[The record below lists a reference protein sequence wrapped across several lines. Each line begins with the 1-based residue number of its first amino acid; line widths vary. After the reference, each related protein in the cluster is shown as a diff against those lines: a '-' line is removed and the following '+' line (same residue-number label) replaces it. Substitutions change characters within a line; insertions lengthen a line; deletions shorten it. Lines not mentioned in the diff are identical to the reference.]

1 MKNNNIRLAQATDIQ
16 SIVKL
21 INTAYRS
28 NLGWTHEHDI
38 VSGNR
43 INEAQLSELLA
54 RPDVELYVL
63 ENNDQLVGCIGL
75 THFPDCFEIGSFA
88 IDPVRQNSG
97 YGRILLDFAEQYS
110 REKIPFKKLRMSVLN
125 VRIELIAYYERR
137 GYHQTGKTESYPLDA
152 DVGQPL
158 VDLNLVILEK
168 SLEKIYEVI

>member
-1 MKNNNIRLAQATDIQ
+1 MKNNNIRLAKAKDIQ
-16 SIVKL
+16 GIVKL

-28 NLGWTHEHDI
+28 TLGWTHEHGI
-38 VSGNR
+38 VLGDR
-43 INEAQLSELLA
+43 INEAQLSELLT
-54 RPDVELYVL
+54 RSDFELYIL

-75 THFPDCFEIGSFA
+75 TRLPDCFEIGNFA

-137 GYHQTGKTESYPLDA
+137 GYHQTGETDSYPLDA

-168 SLEKIYEVI
+168 SLEKIY

>member
-1 MKNNNIRLAQATDIQ
+1 MKNNNIRLAKAKDIQ
-16 SIVKL
+16 GIVKL

-28 NLGWTHEHDI
+28 NLGWTHEHGI
-38 VSGNR
+38 VLGDR

-63 ENNDQLVGCIGL
+63 ENDDQLVGCIGL

-97 YGRILLDFAEQYS
+97 YGRILLNFAEQYS
-110 REKIPFKKLRMSVLN
+110 REKYLSKLRMSVLN

-137 GYHQTGKTESYPLDA
+137 GYHQTGETDSYPLDA

-168 SLEKIYEVI
+168 SLEKIY

>member
-38 VSGNR
+38 FLGDR

-63 ENNDQLVGCIGL
+63 ENDDQLVGCIGL
-75 THFPDCFEIGSFA
+75 MHFPDCFEIGSFA
-88 IDPVRQNSG
+88 IDSVRQNSG
-97 YGRILLDFAEQYS
+97 YGRILLDFAE
-110 REKIPFKKLRMSVLN
+110 
-125 VRIELIAYYERR
+125 
-137 GYHQTGKTESYPLDA
+137 
-152 DVGQPL
+152 
-158 VDLNLVILEK
+158 
-168 SLEKIYEVI
+168 